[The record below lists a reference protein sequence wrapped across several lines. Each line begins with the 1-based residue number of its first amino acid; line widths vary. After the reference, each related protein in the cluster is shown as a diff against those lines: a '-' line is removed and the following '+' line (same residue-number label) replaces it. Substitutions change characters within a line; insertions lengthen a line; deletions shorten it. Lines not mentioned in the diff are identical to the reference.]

1 MTVMIRQHETLFP
14 LAKDVPLSPPS
25 NKSESQKNTPRSFVG
40 WESAEVRP
48 DDRTQ
53 SLGHAFVLWLLECAL
68 MCNLETQHNTHDQ

>member
-48 DDRTQ
+48 DDRTR
-53 SLGHAFVLWLLECAL
+53 SLGRALVSLLLERAL
-68 MCNLETQHNTHDQ
+68 VSPQPVVI